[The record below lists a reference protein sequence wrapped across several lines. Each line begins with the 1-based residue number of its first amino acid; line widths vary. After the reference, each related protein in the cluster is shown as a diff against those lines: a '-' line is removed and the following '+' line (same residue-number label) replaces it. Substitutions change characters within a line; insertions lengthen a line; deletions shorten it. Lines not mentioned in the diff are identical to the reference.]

1 MSVTTP
7 ALSPDPSPRLLTTL
21 LVGIGAGFLSGLF
34 GVGGGLLMVPGLVFF
49 LGSDQRLAHGTS
61 LAAVIPLGISS
72 AVSYATVGEVD
83 WGVALWLIVGSVV
96 GAVLGTFLLQKL
108 SQRLLAV
115 AFIAIGVFTIWR
127 LLTQGESDGQLVD
140 MSVTAALALMAAGVL
155 TGTTAGLLGVGGG
168 IIMVPIMVVGF
179 EMSSVMAKGTS
190 LLVIVP
196 TAIMGTWRN
205 WKSNNI
211 NVRAAITIG
220 VAGIPAGFVGG
231 RLSTLMSEQLST
243 NLFALLVL
251 FVVVQMTIRLVRPP
265 ATRRVRKSD

>member
-1 MSVTTP
+1 MSVANHATQP
-7 ALSPDPSPRLLTTL
+7 APGPRLFVTI

-49 LGSDQRLAHGTS
+49 LQQDQRLAHGTS

-83 WGVALWLIVGSVV
+83 WVVAVWLILGSLV
-96 GAVLGTFLLQKL
+96 GAVLGTFLLQRL
-108 SQRLLAV
+108 SQRVLAV
-115 AFIAIGVFTIWR
+115 AFIVVGLFTIWR
-127 LLTQGESDGQLVD
+127 LLTQGESGGAAVE
-140 MSVTAALALMAAGVL
+140 MTAIGALALIAGGVL

-168 IIMVPIMVVGF
+168 IIMVPVMVVGF
-179 EMSSVMAKGTS
+179 DMSSVLAKGTS

-196 TAIMGTWRN
+196 TALMGTWRN

-211 NVRAAITIG
+211 DIKVAVTIG
-220 VAGIPAGFVGG
+220 LSGIPAGFVGG

-251 FVVVQMTIRLVRPP
+251 FVVVQMTVRLMRPP
-265 ATRRVRKSD
+265 APKPVQKSD